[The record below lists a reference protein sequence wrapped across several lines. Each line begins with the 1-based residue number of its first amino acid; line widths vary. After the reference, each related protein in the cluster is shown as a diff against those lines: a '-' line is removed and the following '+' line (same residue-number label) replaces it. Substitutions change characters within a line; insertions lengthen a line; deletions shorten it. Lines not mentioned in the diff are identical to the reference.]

1 MKKLLILLLSITLIF
16 NMGCYE
22 QVEEEQPIILV
33 IEEEYSQP
41 MIVEEEKIETIEEE
55 NSIRDIDPMVY
66 IFPAHKIEPQPRME
80 LMEWADAGM
89 AEESSKTEEEY
100 YEEEAEEEIIEE
112 EPEPEPVEEN
122 SEEIIVE
129 PRSVEESS
137 EEIIIEPEPVEE
149 ESIIEEESV
158 VEPVEESSEASVEV
172 GEEAPAAEEPYWAA
186 RYIWDYFHSLGYNDY
201 VVAGLLGNMMCE
213 CAHQNLDLQPEIYGD
228 GYYGI
233 CQWSSGYTDI
243 WGTSLEYQCQFLANT
258 IQYEMDTYGCGYEYF
273 CSLQN
278 EQDAAIEFAS
288 GYERCGSGS
297 YWLRAECATEALE
310 YFR

>member
-41 MIVEEEKIETIEEE
+41 MIVEEEKIETVEEE

-89 AEESSKTEEEY
+89 AEESSEAEEEEEY
-100 YEEEAEEEIIEE
+100 YEEEEVEEEIIEE
-112 EPEPEPVEEN
+112 EPEPEPVEES

-129 PRSVEESS
+129 P
-137 EEIIIEPEPVEE
+137 EPVEE
-149 ESIIEEESV
+149 EVIVEESAA
-158 VEPVEESSEASVEV
+158 EPVEASAETPVEV
-172 GEEAPAAEEPYWAA
+172 VEEMPAAEEPYWAA
-186 RYIWDYFHSLGYNDY
+186 RYVWDYFHSLGYNDY

-233 CQWSSGYTDI
+233 CQWSSGYADV

-258 IQYEMDTYGCGYEYF
+258 IQYEIDTYGCGYEYF

-278 EQDAAIEFAS
+278 EQDAAIEFAA

-297 YWLRAECATEALE
+297 YWLRAECAIEALE